1 MHMKK
6 RFLLTA
12 LIAFFALIIQPN
24 VKYSLAGQEGPV
36 KSITLPE
43 VETKL
48 KEGEGMDKAM
58 TNCNICHSVDYIT
71 MQPPF
76 PNAKWS
82 EVVHKMINV
91 FGAPISE
98 DDAQIIINYLADRYG
113 PVKKN
118 RLAGDRCFAKF
129 QNAFCRRDYFQHFM
143 LFPD

>member
-48 KEGEGMDKAM
+48 KEGEGMDKTM
-58 TNCNICHSVDYIT
+58 TYCGICHSVDYIT

-98 DDAQIIINYLADRYG
+98 DDAQIIINYLAERYG
-113 PVKKN
+113 PMK
-118 RLAGDRCFAKF
+118 
-129 QNAFCRRDYFQHFM
+129 
-143 LFPD
+143 